1 MKKIIIT
8 VLGLLSLF
16 IGRVS
21 AQQSNTSLSAI
32 EPDTLNIAYGK
43 TTNIVFP
50 YAIKSVD
57 RGSRAILAQKA
68 KGVENVLQLKAA
80 EVFFEET
87 NLTVITSEGQLYSF
101 VLNYDEQPSALTITI
116 GNAKPLEPLFFSPE
130 NLNEAAVEAYS
141 ELAAVEKKNFCVKQ
155 DKYEIKFQVDGL
167 FIRDDSIYCR
177 IQLANNSNINY
188 DIDQI
193 RFFIR
198 DKKKAKRTASQELEV
213 LPLYIYDKIQTV
225 PSQSAHTLV
234 IALPKLTIPDKKYMA
249 IQLVE
254 KNGGRHLE
262 LHINNRKL
270 SEVGILPE
278 LKY

>member
-1 MKKIIIT
+1 MMKKIRIA

-16 IGRVS
+16 TANVS
-21 AQQSNTSLSAI
+21 AQGSKELSVI
-32 EPDTLNIAYGK
+32 EPDTLNIAYSK
-43 TTNIVFP
+43 TTNIIFP

-68 KGVENVLQLKAA
+68 KGVENVLQIKAA

-87 NLTVITSEGQLYSF
+87 NLTVITAEGHLYSF
-101 VLNYDEQPSALTITI
+101 VLYYDEQPSVLTLTM
-116 GNAKPLEPLFFSPE
+116 GNAQIVKPLFFSPE
-130 NLNEAAVEAYS
+130 NLNEAVVAEYS
-141 ELAAVEKKNFCVKQ
+141 AKAEGENKNISVKQ
-155 DKYEIKFQVDGL
+155 NKYQIKFQVDGL
-167 FIRDDSIYCR
+167 FIRDDVIYCR
-177 IQLANNSNINY
+177 IQLDNNSNINY

-198 DKKKAKRTASQELEV
+198 DKKKAKRTASQEVEV
-213 LPLYIYDKIQTV
+213 KPLYIYNNTAIIAA
-225 PSQSAHTLV
+225 QSLHTLV

-249 IQLVE
+249 VQLVE

-270 SEVGILPE
+270 GKPAILAP
-278 LKY
+278 L

>member
-8 VLGLLSLF
+8 ALGLLSLF
-16 IGRVS
+16 MGSVS

-43 TTNIVFP
+43 TTNIIFP

-116 GNAKPLEPLFFSPE
+116 GNAQPLEPLFFSPE

-141 ELAAVEKKNFCVKQ
+141 ELAAVEKKNISVKQ

-167 FIRDDSIYCR
+167 FIRDDIIYCR
-177 IQLANNSNINY
+177 IQLENNSNINY

-213 LPLYIYDKIQTV
+213 MPLYIYDNIQKVT
-225 PSQSAHTLV
+225 SQSAHTLV
-234 IALPKLTIPDKKYMA
+234 IVFPKLTIPDKKYMA
-249 IQLVE
+249 IQLGE

-270 SEVGILPE
+270 SKVGILPE

>member
-16 IGRVS
+16 MGRVS

-116 GNAKPLEPLFFSPE
+116 GNAQIVKPLFFSPE
-130 NLNEAAVEAYS
+130 SLNEAAVQAYS
-141 ELAAVEKKNFCVKQ
+141 ELAAVEKKNFSVKQ
-155 DKYEIKFQVDGL
+155 DKYEIKFEVGGL
-167 FIRDDSIYCR
+167 FIRDDIIYCR
-177 IQLANNSNINY
+177 IQLENNSNINY

-213 LPLYIYDKIQTV
+213 LPLYIYDNMRTV
-225 PSQSAHTLV
+225 TSQSAHTLV

-270 SEVGILPE
+270 SKVGILPE

>member
-16 IGRVS
+16 MGSVS

-43 TTNIVFP
+43 TTNIIFP

-116 GNAKPLEPLFFSPE
+116 GNAQPLEPLFFSPE

-141 ELAAVEKKNFCVKQ
+141 ELAAVEKKNICVKQ
-155 DKYEIKFQVDGL
+155 DKYKIKFQVDGL
-167 FIRDDSIYCR
+167 FIRDDIIYCR
-177 IQLANNSNINY
+177 IQMENNSNINY

-198 DKKKAKRTASQELEV
+198 DKKKAKRTASQEVEV
-213 LPLYIYDKIQTV
+213 KSLYIYNNTAIIAA
-225 PSQSAHTLV
+225 QSLHTLV

-249 IQLVE
+249 VQLVE

-270 SEVGILPE
+270 GKPAILAP
-278 LKY
+278 L